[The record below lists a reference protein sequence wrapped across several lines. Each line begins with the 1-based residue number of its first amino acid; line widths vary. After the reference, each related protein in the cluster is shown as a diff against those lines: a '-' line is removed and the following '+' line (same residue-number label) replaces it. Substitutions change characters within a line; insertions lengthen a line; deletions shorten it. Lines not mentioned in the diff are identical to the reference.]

1 MFQEANRCADALARN
16 GSTMEEEFCIFYSAP
31 NFVKEL
37 LCSDVNG
44 VNYCR
49 LSAVNLAIMA
59 S

>member
-16 GSTMEEEFCIFYSAP
+16 GSTMEEEFCIFDSAP

-49 LSAVNLAIMA
+49 LSAVNLAILA